1 MRLSARTYDKML
13 IIHFPD
19 VARKRISLR
28 SSKLVVPGDFS
39 DNFLLM
45 CQKDRVQVSA
55 KGGSGRGSRR
65 VGEGG
70 GSEGEGEGRE
80 MEKGGDF
87 ALHANLGS
95 DFKRL

>member
-1 MRLSARTYDKML
+1 MSTV
-13 IIHFPD
+13 HFSD

-65 VGEGG
+65 AGEGG
-70 GSEGEGEGRE
+70 GSEGEGEGRRE
-80 MEKGGDF
+80 RREEEREKGDGGGL
-87 ALHANLGS
+87 ALGANLGS